1 MDLTTEDY
9 RHLYEMSISDDAPT
23 RAEASALA
31 KKLTPN
37 EQQAFFDVQK
47 QMHPQG
53 EIGRKDNSVMG
64 VPPEMAVMAPI
75 AGARALAGV
84 VGTGGKVAAGTKA
97 AFGSVA
103 PVVKYE
109 ATKTGLE
116 KIGVPSSVATVIAA
130 GVSGL
135 TKSPSP
141 QVSGPVTSLLSLA
154 DESRVK
160 YLIGQG
166 LSQADAIAKVLGKK

>member
-1 MDLTTEDY
+1 MDLTPEDY

-31 KKLTPN
+31 KKLTPD
-37 EQQAFFDVQK
+37 EQQVFFDVQK

-64 VPPEMAVMAPI
+64 LPPEMAIMAPI
-75 AGARALAGV
+75 AGARAVAGA
-84 VGTGGKVAAGTKA
+84 VGAGNKVTAGIKS
-97 AFGSVA
+97 AFSSMA
-103 PVVKYE
+103 PMVKYE
-109 ATKTGLE
+109 AARTGLQSV
-116 KIGVPSSVATVIAA
+116 GVPAPLATVIAA
-130 GVSGL
+130 TVSG
-135 TKSPSP
+135 
-141 QVSGPVTSLLSLA
+141 SGKTATSDTPAKTIMSMA